1 MRPRITAAPGGL
13 GSPSV
18 PTKRDCLKWLDAA
31 RTKGGESCPDQG
43 GRSPPVRARKLR
55 PRGQKS
61 RDGAPRGA
69 RAPDNGARQDGR
81 LVRHRKSG
89 LPDLR
94 IKHARSRVDP
104 RSSALHPLG
113 ILSGRR
119 KGLPRAGGGRRR
131 TRRRQEYGR
140 SRMSIRSAR
149 PRESGD
155 PVLDARLRGHE
166 RRRGNRG
173 AQRQNETGRALP
185 IRGMAIARPD
195 DVAPRVI
202 CWRTTTVHAHDHD
215 RHR

>member
-1 MRPRITAAPGGL
+1 MRGASRGVLEVGQVRRPRACHASTHSGGP

-18 PTKRDCLKWLDAA
+18 PTTGDCFNWLDAA
-31 RTKGGESCPDQG
+31 RTKGGESCPDRG

-61 RDGAPRGA
+61 PRWRAERRHASATVRDTLRMDAPLGAPSPRFMRGTE
-69 RAPDNGARQDGR
+69 
-81 LVRHRKSG
+81 
-89 LPDLR
+89 
-94 IKHARSRVDP
+94 
-104 RSSALHPLG
+104 
-113 ILSGRR
+113 
-119 KGLPRAGGGRRR
+119 KGLRR
-131 TRRRQEYGR
+131 TRRRKEYGR

-149 PRESGD
+149 PRASGD

-202 CWRTTTVHAHDHD
+202 CWRTTTVHAHDHA